1 MIGKYLLNPQVLVP
15 VCYTPPVDETLAREL
30 VERFEA
36 GERFALGLL
45 TGVQGSAPQKPGARL
60 LIFPDGTTRG
70 TVGGGCLEMETRR
83 RALLA
88 LTSNLPDTFTLRLD
102 DDFGWDDGLICGGYA
117 SLTLCADPSV
127 FAPAYQE
134 ALAALDRGE
143 RTTLAT
149 DLTTGAARVSPEA
162 RASSLGVLS
171 PTPSRWVPGTGEGGT
186 CFVETLK
193 PAPRLYVL
201 GCGHVGAALVPLA
214 AGIGFTV
221 TAIDD
226 RIEYASPAKLPSA
239 HTVLCDDLVAMART
253 LPTNEDTYWVIVT
266 RGHRND
272 GRVLSEV
279 LKRPSGYVGMIGSRR
294 KVRLVKE
301 GLRTESICDEATLDK
316 LHAPIGL
323 DIGGVTP
330 QEIALSIAA
339 QLVQVRRNPSP

>member
-1 MIGKYLLNPQVLVP
+1 
-15 VCYTPPVDETLAREL
+15 
-30 VERFEA
+30 
-36 GERFALGLL
+36 L

-60 LIFPDGTTRG
+60 LVFPDGKTLG

-88 LTSNLPDTFTLRLD
+88 LHSNLPDAFTLRLD

-117 SLTLCADPSV
+117 SLTLCADPSL
-127 FAPAYQE
+127 FAPAYKE
-134 ALAALDRGE
+134 ALGALE
-143 RTTLAT
+143 RDERVTLAT
-149 DLTTGAARVSPEA
+149 DLATGAAHIPPSPVPHGGESEA
-162 RASSLGVLS
+162 LR
-171 PTPSRWVPGTGEGGT
+171 GT

-214 AGIGFTV
+214 AGLGFTV

-226 RIEYASPAKLPSA
+226 RIEYASAEKLPSA
-239 HTVLCDDLVAMART
+239 HEVLCDDLVQLART
-253 LPTNEDTYWVIVT
+253 LPTNDDTYWVIVT

-279 LKRPSGYVGMIGSRR
+279 LKRRFGFVGMIGSRR

-301 GLRTESICDEATLDK
+301 GLRAESICDEATLDR

-339 QLVQVRRNPSP
+339 QLVSVRRRGH

>member
-88 LTSNLPDTFTLRLD
+88 LSSNLPDTFTLRLD

-117 SLTLCADPSV
+117 SLTLCADPSL

-149 DLTTGAARVSPEA
+149 DLTTGAARVLAEEES
-162 RASSLGVLS
+162 
-171 PTPSRWVPGTGEGGT
+171 GGS

-226 RIEYASPAKLPSA
+226 RIEYASPEKLPSA
-239 HTVLCDDLVAMART
+239 HTVLCDDLVQIART
-253 LPTNEDTYWVIVT
+253 LPTSDDTYWVIVT

-279 LKRPSGYVGMIGSRR
+279 LKRPFGFVGMIGSRR

-301 GLRTESICDEATLDK
+301 GLRTEKVCDEATLER

-339 QLVQVRRNPSP
+339 QLVQVRRKG